1 MSILPET
8 QHIDIQINLQIRHA
22 NPAVQDIAYEDCKVQ
37 CGLCKVL
44 IQERQ
49 AAVRHHLQL
58 TSPAGSCLEDM
69 KNEANVERPQYVWW
83 SDMAPPG

>member
-44 IQERQ
+44 IK
-49 AAVRHHLQL
+49 H
-58 TSPAGSCLEDM
+58 
-69 KNEANVERPQYVWW
+69 EANVERPQYVWW